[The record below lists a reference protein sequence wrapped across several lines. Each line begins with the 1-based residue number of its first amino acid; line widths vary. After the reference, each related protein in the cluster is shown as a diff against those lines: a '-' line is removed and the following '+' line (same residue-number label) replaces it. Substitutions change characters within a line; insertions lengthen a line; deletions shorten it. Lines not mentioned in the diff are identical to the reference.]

1 MKMIKETEVVTLKT
15 RGLVLAS
22 HRNGCLLALVQNNS
36 VAASKTGTF
45 MAREVASA
53 SFVDP

>member
-1 MKMIKETEVVTLKT
+1 MKMIKETEAATLKT

-22 HRNGCLLALVQNNS
+22 HRNGCLLAPAQNNS